1 MLAGEQGLARVSAT
15 PGFTKMINIFT
26 INKIWRLVDLPGYG
40 FAAGAKS
47 ESNRFNKSVANYL
60 KNRANLCLVFS
71 LIDSGLEPQEI
82 DLAFIEWCARN
93 AVPFVLVFTKTDKV
107 TPEAAQ
113 TNIAA
118 FMNSIAA
125 WFKQSPA
132 TFTCSANTGHGRQDL
147 LGVIEEMMT
156 AIQAEAAKV
165 QAAVAQKKNSPT
177 RKRGPDLQR
186 PW

>member
-1 MLAGEQGLARVSAT
+1 M
-15 PGFTKMINIFT
+15 
-26 INKIWRLVDLPGYG
+26 DLPGYG

-60 KNRANLCLVFS
+60 KHRANLSLVFA

-107 TPEAAQ
+107 TPEVAQ
-113 TNIAA
+113 ANMVA
-118 FMNSIAA
+118 FMSSIEA

-156 AIQAEAAKV
+156 AIQAEAAKS
-165 QAAVAQKKNSPT
+165 QATVAQKKNAPT